1 MYVKVFRE
9 QLRKPIERNSVQLAN
24 TPAKTE
30 TSDGPYLGKFAYLFF
45 THGAYSPCEPK
56 MADNSSPGSVGF
68 PRWRAN

>member
-45 THGAYSPCEPK
+45 THGAYSPQ
-56 MADNSSPGSVGF
+56 NG
-68 PRWRAN
+68 R